1 MFKNYNFILTGN
13 FDSYI
18 DSYSQFI
25 FERYE
30 DENNDINRPLISP
43 EDLFTPKNEIKNIL
57 KNANNI
63 NANKIKYQF
72 NKFAD
77 LEDSIQNHELEENLK
92 INIASSIE
100 SEFQKL
106 KKKYSISSNDIN
118 RKYKIS
124 IIKTEPI
131 RNIYDEINNEY
142 IFIKNI

>member
-1 MFKNYNFILTGN
+1 M
-13 FDSYI
+13 
-18 DSYSQFI
+18 
-25 FERYE
+25 
-30 DENNDINRPLISP
+30 
-43 EDLFTPKNEIKNIL
+43 

-72 NKFAD
+72 NKFSD
-77 LEDSIQNHELEENLK
+77 LEDAIQNHELEENLK

-106 KKKYSISSNDIN
+106 KKKPIASNDIN

-131 RNIYDEINNEY
+131 RKHI
-142 IFIKNI
+142 

>member
-1 MFKNYNFILTGN
+1 MEENPEGIEIYFPFFFKKTISFNELFKNYNLILTGN

-72 NKFAD
+72 NKFSD
-77 LEDSIQNHELEENLK
+77 LEDSIQNHELEKNLK

-106 KKKYSISSNDIN
+106 KK
-118 RKYKIS
+118 
-124 IIKTEPI
+124 
-131 RNIYDEINNEY
+131 NIQSPQMI
-142 IFIKNI
+142 